1 MKAGYHRLVSFLLFA
16 GIHWCLVGQEIPEA
30 EFFSVQNGL
39 SQSQVNCVMLDSYG
53 YLWIG
58 TQDGL
63 NRYDG
68 ITFQHYHYI
77 PFDTSSLS
85 SNYVRSLSEDK
96 EGNLWIATD
105 NGLNRYNRVNGD
117 FSRVR
122 IDKSGVPITGSDQ
135 LYGVL
140 ADPDGNIWLKSADR
154 LYKYRAANQP
164 VQDYPHYK
172 NPFNFVSGL
181 ENYPIHRD
189 SDNILWIGTKDGLN
203 QFDEKTGKFILY
215 SNSLHEPGSISDN
228 FVKAIFE
235 DRAGRLWIGTNYGLN
250 LFDRQSKK
258 FEHFFPV
265 GSDAHKAGN
274 TINAIIEDLKGNLW
288 LGTAEGVQILDPA
301 TRRSS
306 GILKVIANNQ
316 QLDLTTVTSLVLD
329 RSGIIWIGALEGLYK
344 VDTKP
349 KKFNLYRNKL
359 HGGPRFSSDLFS
371 AVWQDQAG
379 RLWLGTWNDGLNV
392 FDRATGKVLLYSR
405 LSTDPNFR
413 LCDDQVFS
421 ILGTR
426 DGSIF
431 VGTQNGLEVMSQGE
445 KRFSSVCQKYP
456 DINCNLFK
464 NNRIYRMIEDRR
476 GNIWIGAAFGLYR
489 INREDNLL
497 INFSQIRQKS
507 QNLDL
512 KFVYSLAEDSSG
524 RIWIG
529 GNFGVLMYDYSNG
542 LFTHYRHSDNP
553 ADSSLTTNSVYSML
567 HDSKGT
573 IWVGTECGLNRFH
586 KETGHFTYYTMRDGL
601 PNSLINS
608 IEEDKHG
615 MIWVSTNKGL
625 AQLNPESG
633 EITSY
638 DLSDGLQNYEYNINC
653 SWKGLDGE
661 LFFGGLS
668 GLNSFYSDSIHLNYA
683 VPPVLITSVE
693 FYEDNV
699 INRTSFGAVTEI
711 TIPWSIRNF
720 VINYASLDFTY
731 PVKNRYLYQLTEAGD
746 EGVWIDTKGRTSASF
761 LNLSPGVYDFRV
773 KGSNSDNIWNE
784 TGASLR
790 IIVKGP
796 FWLSGY
802 AYGVYAFI
810 LLAAVGIFL
819 QLRMKKLRITNKVL
833 AEKQIAA
840 LRIEKQREELIL
852 KNRNITDSLIYAKR
866 IQEALM
872 PSEKLFKRLLPESFI
887 LYKPKDIVSGDFYW
901 IVEKNGLIGIAAVD
915 CTGHGVPGAFMSII
929 GFELF
934 RKLVNTEDL
943 SDPARLLGSINQQFA
958 EIFADVESDSL
969 RDGMDLAFCTID
981 PLKRKLIFAG
991 AINPLYLIRDNK
1003 VIEIKGDR
1011 FSLGLDE
1018 HSPTARTFT
1027 NTETELLEEDVLY
1040 IFSDGF
1046 ADQFGGEDG
1055 KKFKYRRF
1063 RFLLL
1068 NIHSMEMERQKTT
1081 LEEAFDT
1088 WRGNYDQVDDILVMG
1103 FKPLKRR
1110 PV

>member
-1 MKAGYHRLVSFLLFA
+1 LLFA
-16 GIHWCLVGQEIPEA
+16 GIHWGLFGQWIPEA

-39 SQSQVNCVMLDSYG
+39 SQSQVNCVMQDSYG

-68 ITFQHYHYI
+68 ISFQHYHYV
-77 PFDTSSLS
+77 PFDSSSLS
-85 SNYVRSLSEDK
+85 SNYIRSLSEDK
-96 EGNLWIATD
+96 DGNLWIATD
-105 NGLNRYNRVNGD
+105 NGLNRYNRIKGD

-122 IDKSGVPITGSDQ
+122 LDKSITPVGGNDQ

-140 ADPDGNIWLKSADR
+140 ADPDGNIWVKSADR
-154 LYKYRAANQP
+154 LYNYQAADHR
-164 VQDYPHYK
+164 VRDYPHFK

-181 ENYPIHRD
+181 ENYPIHHD
-189 SDNILWIGTKDGLN
+189 TDHVLWIGTKDGLN
-203 QFDEKTGKFILY
+203 QFDEQTGKFILY
-215 SNSLHEPGSISDN
+215 SNNSGEPGSISDN
-228 FVKAIFE
+228 YIKAIYK
-235 DRAGRLWIGTNYGLN
+235 DKAGRLWIGTNYGLN

-258 FEHFFPV
+258 FDHFFPV
-265 GSDAHKAGN
+265 GKDVHLPGN
-274 TINAIIEDLKGNLW
+274 TINSIIEDREGKLW
-288 LGTAEGVQILDPA
+288 LGTTEGLEIFEPSKQKF
-301 TRRSS
+301 SS
-306 GILKVIANNQ
+306 ILKVIANNQ
-316 QLDLTTVTSLVLD
+316 QLDITSVTSLEQD

-349 KKFNLYRNKL
+349 KKFNLYGNKL
-359 HGGPRFSSDLFS
+359 LGQSGFSSDLFS
-371 AVWQDQAG
+371 SIWQDRTG
-379 RLWLGTWNDGLNV
+379 KLWLGTWNDGLNV
-392 FDRATGKVLLYSR
+392 FDRASGKIVLYSR
-405 LSTDPNFR
+405 LSRDPALR
-413 LCDDQVFS
+413 ISDDQVFS

-426 DGSIF
+426 DEHVFI
-431 VGTQNGLEVMSQGE
+431 GTQNGLDVLLPGQ
-445 KRFSSVCQKYP
+445 KKFSPVCQLYP
-456 DINCNLFK
+456 DINCNIFR
-464 NNRIYRMIEDRR
+464 NNRIYRMIEDRK

-489 INREDNLL
+489 INRKENLL
-497 INFSQIRQKS
+497 TNFSQIRQKV

-529 GNFGVLMYDYSNG
+529 GNFGVLMFDYDNG
-542 LFTHYRHSDNP
+542 LFTHYGHSDNP
-553 ADSSLTTNSVYSML
+553 SDSSLTTNTVYSML
-567 HDSKGT
+567 YDSKGT
-573 IWVGTECGLNRFH
+573 LWVGTGAGLNRLNN
-586 KETGHFTYYTMRDGL
+586 ETGHFTYYTTREGL
-601 PNSLINS
+601 PNNLINS
-608 IEEDKHG
+608 IEEDNRG

-625 AQLNPESG
+625 ATLNPKSG

-653 SWKGLDGE
+653 SLKGLGGE

-668 GLNSFYSDSIHLNYA
+668 GLNSFFSDSIHLNYA
-683 VPPVLITSVE
+683 VPPVHITSVE

-699 INRTSFGAVTEI
+699 MNRTSFGAVAGM
-711 TIPWSIRNF
+711 TIPWSVRNF

-731 PVKNRYLYQLTEAGD
+731 PGKNKYFYQLTEVGD
-746 EGVWIDTKGRTSASF
+746 DGVWIDTKGRTSASF
-761 LNLSPGVYDFRV
+761 VNLSPGVYDFRV

-790 IIVKGP
+790 ITVKGP
-796 FWLSGY
+796 FWLSRY
-802 AYGVYAFI
+802 AYGVYSFI
-810 LLAAVGIFL
+810 LLAGFGIFL
-819 QLRMKKLRITNKVL
+819 RVRTRKLRITNKVL

-943 SDPARLLGSINQQFA
+943 SDPARLLGIINQQFA

-981 PLKRKLIFAG
+981 PMRHKLIFAG

-1018 HSPTARTFT
+1018 SSPTARTFT
-1027 NTETELLEEDVLY
+1027 NTETELLEDDTLY

-1068 NIHSMEMERQKTT
+1068 NIHNLEMEKQKNT
-1081 LEEAFDT
+1081 LEEAFDA
-1088 WRGNYDQVDDILVMG
+1088 WRGSYDQVDDILVMG
-1103 FKPLKRR
+1103 FKPLKRK
-1110 PV
+1110 PG